1 MNKRVLFC
9 LGLITLLVSSCT
21 VGSRR
26 VITENREVSGFDRVD
41 FSTVGELTITQG
53 PRESLTIEAESNVM
67 RRIKTEVRGGTLH
80 VDMKASFP
88 WIWSIVPTKPIRCDL
103 TVRELSDLDLSG
115 VGIIYVGDIEADRL
129 NLGITGAGQIVIR
142 SLSADALEVE
152 HTGVGKC
159 ELSGQ
164 VRRQEVRLTGA
175 GDYDAADLESERAEV
190 IVTGLG
196 KATVW
201 VTEDLDIV
209 LSGAGKVS
217 YYGHPA
223 VSQEVTGLGKVES
236 LGSR

>member
-1 MNKRVLFC
+1 MNKRVLLC
-9 LGLITLLVSSCT
+9 VGLMALLVSSCT

-53 PRESLTIEAESNVM
+53 ERESLTIEAESNVM
-67 RRIKTEVRGGTLH
+67 RRIKTEVRGDTLH
-80 VDMKASFP
+80 IDMKSGFP
-88 WIWSIVPTKPIRCDL
+88 WIWNIIPTKPIKYEL
-103 TVRELSDLDLSG
+103 TVRELSDVDLSG
-115 VGIIYVGDIEADRL
+115 LGSIYAGGIEADRL

-164 VRRQEVRLTGA
+164 VRRQEVILTGA

-190 IVTGLG
+190 TVTGLG
-196 KATVW
+196 KTTVW

-236 LGSR
+236 LGNR

>member
-9 LGLITLLVSSCT
+9 IGLMALLVSSCT

-26 VITENREVSGFDRVD
+26 VVTEDREVSGFDRVD

-53 PRESLTIEAESNVM
+53 ERESLTIEAESNVM
-67 RRIKTEVRGGTLH
+67 RRIRTEVRGGTLH

-88 WIWSIVPTKPIRCDL
+88 WIWNIVPTKPIKYEL

-115 VGIIYVGDIEADRL
+115 VGSIYAGGIEADRL
-129 NLGITGAGQIVIR
+129 SLGITGAGQIVIR

-164 VRRQEVRLTGA
+164 VRRQEVHLTGA

-190 IVTGLG
+190 AVTGLG

-201 VTEDLDIV
+201 ATEDLDIV
-209 LSGAGKVS
+209 LSGAGEVS